1 MGFRSMSIGPFRVL
15 KWPEVPGELGRAQ
28 HQVTLEEA
36 FLKTEWLFPLAREA
50 HTLQAAAGGIGV
62 PLLHWFETIDGKDVM
77 VTDTYGPTLDE
88 VFCRS
93 GRYFSLQSLLILAD
107 QLLSRVEFIHSRN
120 IIHGNLSPLSF
131 AFGRAEWQK
140 QQVILVDLGTE
151 VVPAPTVRN
160 DLQAISR
167 ILSYFYS
174 GAESWEQYQQRQGLE
189 TTAPVLTRFSA
200 AVASRETIDYG
211 MLRDIFYDAYHDIV
225 LHLEIVM
232 NLRGPRFMGDSK
244 VPRMGALA
252 GKETTDLFESL
263 DSALSHIG
271 QLSGNFTLA
280 LPFRAWSELL
290 DVLEEVLQIYMTLIA
305 RDRPSAEKRMH
316 AMGAYHLPNRLWRDL
331 RWFLKVTA
339 NLPRSFQ
346 LSVTAKLYHYLAVLY
361 EVVPSYRLYWAEYLL
376 FLARARKDL
385 EPACGRP
392 AWTQTVF
399 FWQEACN
406 MLKAES
412 NVPNLR

>member
-1 MGFRSMSIGPFRVL
+1 
-15 KWPEVPGELGRAQ
+15 
-28 HQVTLEEA
+28 
-36 FLKTEWLFPLAREA
+36 
-50 HTLQAAAGGIGV
+50 V

-88 VFCRS
+88 VFRQS

-107 QLLSRVEFIHSRN
+107 QLMSRVEFIHSRN

-131 AFGRAEWQK
+131 AFGRPEWQK
-140 QQVILVDLGTE
+140 QQVILVDFGTE
-151 VVPAPTVRN
+151 IVPAPTIRD

-174 GAESWEQYQQRQGLE
+174 GADSWEKYQQQQDQE

-225 LHLEIVM
+225 LHLEITM
-232 NLRGPRFMGDSK
+232 NLIGPRAMRYSK
-244 VPRMGALA
+244 LPKIGSLA
-252 GKETTDLFESL
+252 GTTTGDLFESL
-263 DSALSHIG
+263 SSALSRIG

-280 LPFRAWSELL
+280 LPFRACPVLL
-290 DVLEEVLQIYMTLIA
+290 DILEEALQIYMTLIA
-305 RDRPSAEKRMH
+305 RDRPSAEKKMH
-316 AMGAYHLPNRLWRDL
+316 AMSAYHLPNRLWRDL
-331 RWFLKVTA
+331 HWFLKVTA

-346 LSVTAKLYHYLAVLY
+346 LSVVATLYYYLAVLY
-361 EVVPSYRLYWAEYLL
+361 EAVPSYRLYWAEYLL

-385 EPACGRP
+385 EPACGKS

-399 FWQEACN
+399 FWHGIRN
-406 MLKAES
+406 RLKAQS
-412 NVPNLR
+412 SAP